1 MAQRAGVDIDN
12 INIID
17 CAGKKTLWRRSNGTN
32 SLDEALLARNSN
44 GKSVALF
51 ATLIYRL
58 WRDWNCKGQQ
68 WGTSFGLGWQSFLGG
83 LVCYGGVV
91 LTEFSKSEL
100 HMVRKLKRVAHII
113 LDFNSK
119 EY

>member
-1 MAQRAGVDIDN
+1 MSVVCSCF
-12 INIID
+12 
-17 CAGKKTLWRRSNGTN
+17 CAGINCFEITFRFEMDRKQEESNPDSFFAN
-32 SLDEALLARNSN
+32 LDC
-44 GKSVALF
+44 GDLF
-51 ATLIYRL
+51 VQFL
-58 WRDWNCKGQQ
+58 GQQ